1 MAEDLLVFASEDKSS
16 DEVSDRENWKVLI
29 VDDEEDVHKVTQLV
43 LSDVNFLNKKID
55 FYNCYSAAEAKDFLN
70 KHNDIAVIL
79 LDVVMEE
86 DDSGLK
92 LVKYIRNELDNQ
104 IARIILRTGQPGQ
117 APEEQVV
124 VEYDINDYK
133 SKPELTSEKLFTT
146 VIASLRSYRDL
157 VTIEKSRK
165 GLEKIIDASAN
176 IFELQSLKQFVS
188 GVLLQ
193 LVSILKLDSNA
204 VYAQASGLTCTNS
217 NGEFVVLAAAGRYDV
232 ETIDKPVENIVS
244 DDVESVIKRAV
255 QEKRTIFD
263 NNHYVGYFESKNGS
277 ENIIYL
283 EKTDNIDEW
292 EKDLIDIF
300 CSNVAIAFDNIY
312 LNQELEDSQRE
323 IIFTLGEIA
332 ESRSKET
339 HNHVKRVSEYSRF
352 LALKYGLSNDE
363 AEILKVASAMHDIG
377 KISIPDNIL
386 KKPGSLTGDEFD
398 VMKRHAANGGDMLK
412 YSKRNI
418 LKPASIIAYQHHER
432 YDGKGYPLGLK
443 GDDIHIFARITA
455 VADVFDALISDRVYR
470 KAMPLEKVIDI
481 FKEGRGTQF
490 DPEITDILLNNI
502 DDIMKIKE
510 KFSDNFS

>member
-1 MAEDLLVFASEDKSS
+1 MSEDLLVFANE
-16 DEVSDRENWKVLI
+16 DEVSQSSEENDNWKVLI

-43 LSDVNFLNKKID
+43 LSDVNFLGKGIE
-55 FYNCYSAAEAKDFLN
+55 FYNCYSGAEAKDFLS
-70 KHNDIAVIL
+70 KHDDISVIL

-92 LVKYIRNELDNQ
+92 LVKFIRDTIHNQ
-104 IARIILRTGQPGQ
+104 LVRIILRTGQPGQ

-176 IFELQSLKQFVS
+176 IFEIQSLKQFVS

-204 VYAQASGLTCTNS
+204 MYAHASGLTCTNN
-217 NGEFVVLAAAGRYDV
+217 NGEFIVLAAAGKFDEDMV
-232 ETIDKPVENIVS
+232 DKPVENLVS
-244 DDVESVIKRAV
+244 KDVEQVIERAIA
-255 QEKRTIFD
+255 EKRTIFD
-263 NNHYVGYFESKNGS
+263 NNHYVGFFTSKNGS

-283 EKTDNIDEW
+283 EKSDSIDEW

-312 LNQELEDSQRE
+312 LNQELEESQRE

-339 HNHVKRVSEYSRF
+339 HNHVKRVSEYSQY
-352 LALKYGLSNDE
+352 LALKYGLSTEE

-386 KKPGSLTGDEFD
+386 KKPGKLTDEEFD
-398 VMKRHAANGGDMLK
+398 VMKKHAPNGGDMLQ

-432 YDGKGYPLGLK
+432 YDGKGYPLRLK
-443 GDDIHIFARITA
+443 GEEIHIFARITA

-470 KAMPLEKVIDI
+470 KAMPLEKVIEI
-481 FKEGRGTQF
+481 FQEGRGTQF
-490 DPEITDILLNNI
+490 DPEITDILLNNV
-502 DDIMKIKE
+502 DDIMKIRD
-510 KFSDNFS
+510 KFMDNFS